1 MLVYQRVSTLSSSM
15 NVDPP
20 SRSEGFFFSGSE
32 GQHGVPQL
40 HSSVG
45 TSVMPLLAAPQIV
58 SFLGMMIKP
67 RSSFL
72 LGNYAMFKEL
82 PGCLTGAKQLKLL
95 SLEDSAGSGI
105 GHWISHETSNM
116 LGKFEIEH
124 GEFLY
129 FFFFM
134 FMFSHR
140 MRTDWIWSQP
150 ALHRLDKAK

>member
-1 MLVYQRVSTLSSSM
+1 
-15 NVDPP
+15 
-20 SRSEGFFFSGSE
+20 
-32 GQHGVPQL
+32 
-40 HSSVG
+40 
-45 TSVMPLLAAPQIV
+45 MPLLAAPQIV

-67 RSSFL
+67 SSSFL

-129 FFFFM
+129 IFFFLCLCFHTVCALIE
-134 FMFSHR
+134 FGLSLHCIDWTRPNSWSLDRPLWLFLNFTQSLSGVYFNYCTLWISH
-140 MRTDWIWSQP
+140 Q
-150 ALHRLDKAK
+150 